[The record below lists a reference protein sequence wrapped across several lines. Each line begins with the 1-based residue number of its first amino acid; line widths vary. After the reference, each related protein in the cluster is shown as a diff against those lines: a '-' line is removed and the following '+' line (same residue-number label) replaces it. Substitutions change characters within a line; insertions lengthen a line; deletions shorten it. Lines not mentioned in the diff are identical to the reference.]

1 MKGASPVLIT
11 QFKQNKPTKH
21 LDFHSFE
28 AMALVMRAV
37 ALLTVMTLML
47 ELIHAAVYKVGDS
60 AGWTASGNIDYK
72 QWSATKTFQVG
83 DVIRKLIPLPFLPSS
98 IFTFYGC
105 IWVVHSTLH
114 FIILGVLIF
123 HTNHNLVG

>member
-21 LDFHSFE
+21 LDFHSFA
-28 AMALVMRAV
+28 AMALVKRAV
-37 ALLTVMTLML
+37 ALLTAMTLML
-47 ELIHAAVYKVGDS
+47 ELIHAAVYKVGGS

-83 DVIRKLIPLPFLPSS
+83 DVIRKLIHCPFFSHQSLLFMAAFGLS
-98 IFTFYGC
+98 IL
-105 IWVVHSTLH
+105 TLH
-114 FIILGVLIF
+114 FILGVLIF